1 MERIAQIISILFSL
15 ILFFIG
21 GLIYLAF
28 RSESLLM
35 FSWARDIGIERL
47 IDHLRIIM
55 QPYYPSSE
63 WILFSLPDGLWTL
76 SYVILMGAIWKF
88 QIREHRIMIGLIPTI
103 AICSE
108 LLQAFGIFPGSFD
121 VSDLLTYIGSLL
133 IGVFYCKAINHF
145 VL

>member
-1 MERIAQIISILFSL
+1 MERIAQIISVLLSI
-15 ILFFIG
+15 IIFFIG

-35 FSWARDIGIERL
+35 FSWVRNVGIESL
-47 IDHLRIIM
+47 VEHLRVM
-55 QPYYPSSE
+55 MRPYCPSSE
-63 WILFSLPDGLWTL
+63 WILFSLPDGLWVL
-76 SYVILMGAIWKF
+76 SYVILMAAVWRF
-88 QIREHRIMIGLIPTI
+88 QIREHWIMIGLIPTI

-108 LLQAFGIFPGSFD
+108 LLQALGMFPGTFD

-133 IGVFYCKAINHF
+133 VGVFYCKTINHF

>member
-1 MERIAQIISILFSL
+1 MERIAQIISFLLSI
-15 ILFFIG
+15 IIFFIG

-35 FSWARDIGIERL
+35 FSWAKILGLESQIE
-47 IDHLRIIM
+47 HLRIIM

-63 WILFSLPDGLWTL
+63 WMLFSLPDGLWVL
-76 SYVILMGAIWKF
+76 SYVIMMAAVWKF
-88 QIREHRIMIGLIPTI
+88 QIREHWIMIGLIPAI

-108 LLQAFGIFPGSFD
+108 LLQALGLFSGTFD

-133 IGVFYCKAINHF
+133 VGVIYCIIIKNN